1 MTLVASD
8 DGVHADG
15 TLTISGGNALAKE
28 AWESVEGNII
38 NVTGGETIA
47 YAEDDAVIASKSLNV
62 TGGYLFGAVGNSG
75 DYDGID
81 SNGTITANGGTLIGS
96 GPASQMAAAFDCD
109 GSISVPNL
117 PYTYSGCYAWS
128 SLGSISSIS

>member
-1 MTLVASD
+1 MTIVASD

-15 TLTISGGNALAKE
+15 TLTISGGNVLAKE
-28 AWESVEGNII
+28 AWEGVEGNII

-47 YAEDDAVIASKSLNV
+47 YTVK
-62 TGGYLFGAVGNSG
+62 F
-75 DYDGID
+75 
-81 SNGTITANGGTLIGS
+81 ANGS
-96 GPASQMAAAFDCD
+96 V
-109 GSISVPNL
+109 SVPNL